1 MNPISTIGVAF
12 GSPLYQ
18 VVKRRITESLRN
30 EEWKPGEMIPPEKT
44 LAERF
49 GVSVGTLRKAV
60 DELVAKNMLVRLQ
73 GRGTFV
79 SAHNEDRYL
88 YSFFHVTRHDGHKDY
103 PQTELLEFARI
114 KADGDVAAKLGGP
127 PGMRVYRFVNKLAL
141 GGGPVIVDEIY
152 LPEALFL
159 GLTERRLR
167 DRETTLYQFY
177 QDQFAVTVVRT
188 EDHLRAVKAGPLQ
201 ARVLKV
207 EEGDP
212 MLKLIRVARSFRDL
226 PVELRYSCIDTKHYE
241 YFAEN
246 VGQT

>member
-1 MNPISTIGVAF
+1 
-12 GSPLYQ
+12 
-18 VVKRRITESLRN
+18 
-30 EEWKPGEMIPPEKT
+30 
-44 LAERF
+44 
-49 GVSVGTLRKAV
+49 
-60 DELVAKNMLVRLQ
+60 
-73 GRGTFV
+73 
-79 SAHNEDRYL
+79 
-88 YSFFHVTRHDGHKDY
+88 
-103 PQTELLEFARI
+103 
-114 KADGDVAAKLGGP
+114 
-127 PGMRVYRFVNKLAL
+127 MRVYRFVNKLAL